1 MQHAFLSFA
10 AFVAVALGLADV
22 ARAAERKPPQ
32 SPLQGKLT
40 RGAGADTSDASTLYA
55 EAEELYQKG
64 DLHGS
69 AQKLRECYEK
79 THNVNLL
86 FNLAQLYRE
95 LADCTAAL
103 AHYQRYVDQ
112 AHEGGRVPDAKRY
125 INELSKE
132 CPVEEP
138 PQQPHAKPTE
148 IASSKEST
156 TQAATTTPNPVA
168 PPPPLAAQRQ
178 NPPVVE
184 RQTPWATI
192 GWCAFGAGV
201 ALGGAS
207 VYFVASALE
216 AHKDTETA
224 SEVKDY
230 VERSSDLSR
239 DNALAVTF
247 AVGSAAALGLAAYS
261 LLYAAPKERQRS
273 SAAVTAW
280 SLGWTPAGPAFMYR
294 GRF

>member
-22 ARAAERKPPQ
+22 ARAAEREPPHLP
-32 SPLQGKLT
+32 SQGKLA

-112 AHEGGRVPDAKRY
+112 AHDGGRVPDAKRY

-138 PQQPHAKPTE
+138 PQQPHAKPTK

-156 TQAATTTPNPVA
+156 TQAATPTPSPVA

-178 NPPVVE
+178 RPPNLE
-184 RQTPWATI
+184 RPPPWATI
-192 GWCAFGAGV
+192 GWCALGAGV

-207 VYFVASALE
+207 AYFVASALE
-216 AHKDTETA
+216 AHKETGTA
-224 SEVKDY
+224 KIGKVYND
-230 VERSSDLSR
+230 RSSDLSR

-247 AVGSAAALGLAAYS
+247 AVGSAATFGLAAYA
-261 LLYAAPKERQRS
+261 LLYAAPKERQLS
-273 SAAVTAW
+273 SAATAW
-280 SLGWTPAGPAFMYR
+280 SLGWTPAGPSLLYR